1 MSTLTTRLRDIESQ
15 LRVGAEEF
23 QQQIQATLLSAE
35 DLAEV
40 PVTTTTVAVAPAASA
55 LRLRDFVPR
64 SEFGTSRR

>member
-23 QQQIQATLLSAE
+23 QQQVQATLLSAE

-40 PVTTTTVAVAPAASA
+40 MAAMAANAPS
-55 LRLRDFVPR
+55 RDC
-64 SEFGTSRR
+64 